1 MGCINKHRC
10 NTCPKPCQVE
20 IQHHRLDE
28 WFTSVSVA
36 NREKIT
42 GINYPDCTNYWNNL
56 SRQEKVDMILAK
68 KNSQTLKGL
77 TEQALK
83 TINY

>member
-28 WFTSVSVA
+28 WFTSVSVV

-42 GINYPDCTNYWNNL
+42 GINYPDCTDYWNNL
-56 SRQEKVDMILAK
+56 SRQEKVDMID
-68 KNSQTLKGL
+68 STEHYRVKG
-77 TEQALK
+77 TDVCALGHDF
-83 TINY
+83 